1 VSIRWK
7 LFLSLFALT
16 TGAIAL
22 VLVVAE
28 REFRGWVR
36 GEIEQ
41 RFEAELAGLLEARSE
56 RLAGTK
62 ALCATLGEEPELR
75 AVLKGEVSEESKKA
89 FLKKFFE
96 APRAVQAVGGRS
108 RAEDGAARSGGSGR
122 NNPKG
127 ALGGVQRPAGGNGVG
142 GGRQTDAAARQG
154 KNQSRGLPVL
164 GVIDLE
170 GQVTHLGRSVNRAR
184 PGREKAAKRIAEL
197 QKHRDQVV
205 GYMVLEGGESRRT
218 IVQEVVVTPV
228 LEDGKLL
235 GMFFLGRDAETQ
247 VERSFQAAEEN
258 SGRDGRFGLVV
269 EGQWF
274 LKGFSE
280 EELAEIEGQLEADF
294 WSEGTSQVLKAGG
307 ATYMIVGSDLNPGSP
322 QWKGYQVALFPVDS
336 LIAALLRLRGTVA
349 WLGLGTVA
357 ILSIIS
363 LVLSQRF
370 SKPIAALVAGTERI
384 RAGDLEGEVKVH
396 SADEFGVLATAF
408 NAMTQD
414 LALKERYH
422 EVLGKVS
429 DPAVAQQLM
438 EGQLELGGEV
448 RKAAVLFCD
457 IRGFTSMT
465 EGMDPAEVIAFM
477 NEHMTALT
485 KVVYA
490 HGGVVDKF
498 VGDLIMAVFG
508 APQSRE
514 DDALRAARCALEMM
528 AERQRLNDT
537 TGRVVEVGTGV
548 AYGKLVAGCMGSID
562 RLNYTVLGDRVNLAA
577 RLCSAAGIGE
587 VIVDDAIAASL
598 DDSMQAEAR
607 EPIALKGFAQPMA
620 SYLLSSTVQV
630 PTS

>member
-28 REFRGWVR
+28 YEFREWVR
-36 GEIEQ
+36 GEVEQ
-41 RFEAELAGLLEARSE
+41 RFEAELAELLTDRDERLLE
-56 RLAGTK
+56 TK
-62 ALCATLGEEPELR
+62 GLCATLAEESELR
-75 AVLKGEVSEESKKA
+75 AILKGEGSEESKRA

-96 APRAVQAVGGRS
+96 ASRVAQAMGGRPP
-108 RAEDGAARSGGSGR
+108 AEERSARPGGSGR

-127 ALGGVQRPAGGNGVG
+127 ALGGDQRPAGGNRAG
-142 GGRQTDAAARQG
+142 GGQVNAAARQG

-170 GQVTHLGRSVNRAR
+170 GQVTHLGRAVNRAR
-184 PGREKAAKRIAEL
+184 PGREKAAKRLTEL
-197 QKHRDQVV
+197 QQQGDQVV
-205 GYMVLEGGESRRT
+205 GYMVLEGEEDHRT
-218 IVQEVVVTPV
+218 MVKEVVVTPI
-228 LEDGKLL
+228 LEGGKLL
-235 GMFFLGRDAETQ
+235 GMFFLGRNAETQ
-247 VERSFQAAEEN
+247 VERSFQASEE
-258 SGRDGRFGLVV
+258 SPDRGGRFGLVV

-280 EELAEIEGQLEADF
+280 EALEEIEGELEADF
-294 WSEGTSQVLKAGG
+294 WSERTPQILKAGG
-307 ATYMIVGSDLNPGSP
+307 ASYMIVGSDLNPGSL
-322 QWKGYQVALFPVDS
+322 QWKGYEVALFPVDS
-336 LIAALLRLRGTVA
+336 LITALLSLRETVA

-357 ILSIIS
+357 VLSIIS

-384 RAGDLEGEVKVH
+384 RSGDLSGEVKVN
-396 SADEFGVLATAF
+396 STDEFGVLATAF

-429 DPAVAQQLM
+429 DPVVAQQLM

-448 RKAAVLFCD
+448 RTAAVLFCD
-457 IRGFTSMT
+457 IRGFTAMT
-465 EGMDPAEVIAFM
+465 EGMDPAEVIEFM

-485 KVVYA
+485 KVVHA

-528 AERQRLNDT
+528 AERQRLNET
-537 TGRVVEVGTGV
+537 TGRVVEVGTGL

-587 VIVDDAIAASL
+587 VIVDEAIAASL
-598 DDSMQAEAR
+598 DESMQAEAR
-607 EPIALKGFAQPMA
+607 EPILLKGFAQPMA
-620 SYLLSSTVQV
+620 SFALSFREGVK
-630 PTS
+630 